1 MDVSYSLSRDV
12 YQVHTMPDAW
22 LDSEYILVSR
32 DLAPCITELIKHQV
46 LMSIMGSLVGEP
58 VKMNVI
64 MNIEVV
70 FYEATFYCA
79 I

>member
-12 YQVHTMPDAW
+12 YQVHTMPDAG
-22 LDSEYILVSR
+22 LNSEYTLVSK

-64 MNIEVV
+64 MNIEMV

>member
-1 MDVSYSLSRDV
+1 MDVSYSLSRDA

-22 LDSEYILVSR
+22 LDFEYMLVSR

-64 MNIEVV
+64 MNIEMV

-79 I
+79 V